1 MGGIDFASPDERW
14 IESRVQGFVHPHFN
28 LKTQQND
35 LALLKL
41 ITPLRVYGPNVI
53 PICLPELGM
62 TFAQGKSFVAG
73 WGRLGES
80 KNAINT
86 FAL

>member
-1 MGGIDFASPDERW
+1 MGGIDFASPDEKW
-14 IESRVQGFVHPHFN
+14 IESRVQAFVHPRFS

-41 ITPLRVYGPNVI
+41 VTPLRVYGPNVL
-53 PICLPELGM
+53 PICLPEADM
-62 TFAQGKSFVAG
+62 TFDGGKSFVAG

-80 KNAINT
+80 NRITKHVS
-86 FAL
+86 